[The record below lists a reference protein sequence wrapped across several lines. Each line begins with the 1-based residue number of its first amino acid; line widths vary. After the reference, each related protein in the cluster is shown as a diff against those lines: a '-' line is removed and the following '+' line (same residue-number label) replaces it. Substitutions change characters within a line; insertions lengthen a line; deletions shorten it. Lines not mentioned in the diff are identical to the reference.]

1 MLNFLKKLFAKKL
14 VIKIKYFH
22 PIAKIAQIEKGNW
35 IDLKSTINIKYVA
48 GDRIMIPL
56 GVAMK
61 LPEGYEA
68 HLAPRSGTF
77 KKYGLIETNS
87 VGVIDNS
94 FSGNGDQW
102 HMPCYALT
110 DGYISKGDRICQF
123 RIMEIMPEV
132 EIEEVCELEDEDR
145 GGFGS
150 TGK

>member
-1 MLNFLKKLFAKKL
+1 MLNFLKKLFTKKL

-102 HMPCYALT
+102 HMPCYALN

-123 RIMEIMPEV
+123 RIIEIMPEV
-132 EIEEVCELEDEDR
+132 EVEEVCELEDEDR